1 MARLVAPAFLLA
13 VPAVLQLRGRWA
25 LLRRQASRV
34 VVYGLVAVAG
44 GQLFYF
50 NAIES
55 IPIGIALLLEYLGVV
70 LVVGWL
76 WVSRGER
83 PRRLTVI
90 GVLTAIAGLALLI
103 GMAGSSR
110 ISPIGIMW
118 GLLDAVSLATYF
130 LVSAGSTG
138 EALPPV
144 VMAWGGM
151 CVGAAFLVIAAGTG
165 VLSVSAN
172 AGDVELLHRQVSWIA
187 PVLELSLVA
196 AVVPY
201 VAGIAAARRLGAKR
215 ASFIG
220 IAEVVFAVL
229 YAWLLLGQLP
239 SAMQFTGGA
248 FMLVGVV
255 LVHVDENQQRP
266 ANPLTRRR
274 HPPQARHPHRPSS
287 PTHPRSPITR
297 ERSGLWERQGVHRG
311 LEQILHVGVFAGDG
325 VGSVI
330 VSVLGRV
337 ENGGQ
342 RPQGGVGDLDPD
354 GGLPVGLVPQDLQVQ
369 GGEQAGLSGGV
380 QAGQDVPGLREVI
393 Q

>member
-1 MARLVAPAFLLA
+1 MTCPGKGTAATGIALALLSAGGFGTSGIFASALISSGWSPAAATMARLVAPAFLLA

-76 WVSRGER
+76 WISRGER

-103 GMAGSSR
+103 GLAGSSR

-130 LVSAGSTG
+130 LVSAGGTG

-165 VLSVSAN
+165 LLSVSAH
-172 AGDVELLHRQVSWIA
+172 AGDVELLHRHVSWIA

-274 HPPQARHPHRPSS
+274 HPPQARHPPM
-287 PTHPRSPITR
+287 
-297 ERSGLWERQGVHRG
+297 L
-311 LEQILHVGVFAGDG
+311 
-325 VGSVI
+325 
-330 VSVLGRV
+330 
-337 ENGGQ
+337 
-342 RPQGGVGDLDPD
+342 
-354 GGLPVGLVPQDLQVQ
+354 
-369 GGEQAGLSGGV
+369 
-380 QAGQDVPGLREVI
+380 
-393 Q
+393 

>member
-13 VPAVLQLRGRWA
+13 VPAVLQLRGRWT

-34 VVYGLVAVAG
+34 VIYGLVAVVG

-76 WVSRGER
+76 WVSHGER
-83 PRRLTVI
+83 PRRLTII
-90 GVLTAIAGLALLI
+90 GVVTAIGGLALPI

-130 LVSAGSTG
+130 LVSAARPR

-151 CVGAAFLVIAAGTG
+151 CVGAAFLVIAGGTG
-165 VLSVSAN
+165 VPSVSAN
-172 AGDVELLHRQVSWIA
+172 AGDVELLHRHVSWIA

-220 IAEVVFAVL
+220 IAEVFFAVL
-229 YAWLLLGQLP
+229 YAWLLLGRLP
-239 SAMQFTGGA
+239 SATQFTGGA
-248 FMLVGVV
+248 FMLAGVI
-255 LVHVDENQQRP
+255 LVYVDENREGR
-266 ANPLTRRR
+266 ANP
-274 HPPQARHPHRPSS
+274 PCIA
-287 PTHPRSPITR
+287 
-297 ERSGLWERQGVHRG
+297 
-311 LEQILHVGVFAGDG
+311 
-325 VGSVI
+325 
-330 VSVLGRV
+330 
-337 ENGGQ
+337 
-342 RPQGGVGDLDPD
+342 LDPT
-354 GGLPVGLVPQDLQVQ
+354 G
-369 GGEQAGLSGGV
+369 
-380 QAGQDVPGLREVI
+380 
-393 Q
+393 